1 MKIINM
7 HTNKLSFLAVTLV
20 AASLLYSCSG
30 NKTEQQN
37 IPKENPVAV
46 TVATPGNNDISGGIN
61 ASGQVEAI
69 QSANIST
76 RVMGYITNVYVKI
89 GDRVKQGQLLFTVNS
104 NDILAKRAQADAG
117 IAQADAAL
125 YNAQKDY
132 ERFSTL
138 YKQQSATAKELDN
151 ASLQYNAAKASA
163 NAARQMRNEVNAQ
176 LSYANVTAP
185 FSGIITQKMQDAGS
199 MATPGMPVVTIEQSG
214 NLQVS
219 AFVSESQI
227 AKIKQGD
234 EAKLNIKSINK
245 IIPGKITQISQSSQ
259 SSGGQYIIKISIPD
273 SEKKQV
279 YAGMYVNVNI
289 PVKDPVQTASAN
301 ENNIL
306 VPAESIINKDQL
318 TGLYTIGNNNTALL
332 RWVRLGKSFGN
343 NVEVLSGLSKNETF
357 IVHAD
362 GRLYNG
368 APVTIKQ

>member
-1 MKIINM
+1 MNMKS
-7 HTNKLSFLAVTLV
+7 NKLSLLITTVF
-20 AASLLYSCSG
+20 AASLMYGCSG
-30 NKTEQQN
+30 NKPEQKN
-37 IPKENPVAV
+37 IPKENPITV

-89 GDRVKQGQLLFTVNS
+89 GDHVKQGQLLFTVNS
-104 NDILAKRAQADAG
+104 NDILAKRAQTDAG

-125 YNAQKDY
+125 TNAKKDF

-151 ASLQYNAAKASA
+151 ASLQYYAARANA

-176 LSYANVTAP
+176 FSYANVTAP
-185 FSGIITQKMQDAGS
+185 FSGLVTQKMQDAGS

-219 AFVSESQI
+219 ASVSESQI

-234 EAKLNIKSINK
+234 KATLNIKSVNK
-245 IIPGKITQISQSSQ
+245 IIAGKITQISQSSQ

-289 PVKDPVQTASAN
+289 PVKELVQNVSAN

-343 NVEVLSGLSKNETF
+343 NVEVLSGLAKNETF

-362 GRLYNG
+362 GRLYDG

>member
-1 MKIINM
+1 MNM
-7 HTNKLSFLAVTLV
+7 QTNKLSLLIVTLV

-30 NKTEQQN
+30 NKPEQQN
-37 IPKENPVAV
+37 MPKENPVTV
-46 TVATPGNNDISGGIN
+46 TIAKPGNDNNSGGIN

-69 QSANIST
+69 QAANIST

-89 GDRVKQGQLLFTVNS
+89 GDKVKQGQLLFTVNS
-104 NDILAKRAQADAG
+104 TDILAKRAQTDAA
-117 IAQADAAL
+117 IAQANAAL
-125 YNAQKDY
+125 YNAKKDY

-151 ASLQYNAAKASA
+151 ASLQYYAAKSSA
-163 NAARQMRNEVNAQ
+163 DAAKQMRNEVNAQ
-176 LSYANVTAP
+176 LSYVNVTAP
-185 FSGIITQKMQDAGS
+185 FSGTVTQKMQDAGS

-219 AFVSESQI
+219 ASVSESQI
-227 AKIKQGD
+227 ASIKQGN
-234 EAKLNIKSINK
+234 EAMLNIKSINK

-273 SEKKQV
+273 NEKQHV

-289 PVKDPVQTASAN
+289 PVKELVQTAVAN
-301 ENNIL
+301 DNNIL

-343 NVEVLSGLSKNETF
+343 NVEVLSGLSKDETF

-368 APVTIKQ
+368 VPVTIKQ

>member
-1 MKIINM
+1 MKIMNM
-7 HTNKLSFLAVTLV
+7 KTNKLSLLAVTVV

-30 NKTEQQN
+30 NKPEQKN
-37 IPKENPVAV
+37 ISNENPITV
-46 TVATPGNNDISGGIN
+46 TVATPGSNDISGGIN

-89 GDRVKQGQLLFTVNS
+89 GDKVKQGQLLFTVNS
-104 NDILAKRAQADAG
+104 SDILAKRAQTDAG

-125 YNAQKDY
+125 TNAKKDF

-151 ASLQYNAAKASA
+151 ASLQYYAAKANANAAK
-163 NAARQMRNEVNAQ
+163 QMRNEVNAQ
-176 LSYANVTAP
+176 LSYTNVTAP
-185 FSGIITQKMQDAGS
+185 FSGVVTQKMQDAGS

-219 AFVSESQI
+219 ASVSESQI

-234 EAKLNIKSINK
+234 EAMLNIKSINK
-245 IIPGKITQISQSSQ
+245 IISGKITQISQSSQ

-289 PVKDPVQTASAN
+289 PVKGLVQTASAN

-343 NVEVLSGLSKNETF
+343 NVEVLSGLAKNEAF

-368 APVTIKQ
+368 ATVTIKQ